1 MSIIHK
7 NKAQVDDLPKK
18 IIKGTLQSH
27 FSYRNISK
35 RGNNKK
41 ILQELYAPLGYC
53 GERFLQKKRK
63 FRMGLTKHLNFVIN
77 SFSKFCEKYEQL
89 VATVTARTFGKVIM

>member
-18 IIKGTLQSH
+18 IIKGTFQSH

-53 GERFLQKKRK
+53 GKGSCKKK
-63 FRMGLTKHLNFVIN
+63 ENF
-77 SFSKFCEKYEQL
+77 EWD
-89 VATVTARTFGKVIM
+89 